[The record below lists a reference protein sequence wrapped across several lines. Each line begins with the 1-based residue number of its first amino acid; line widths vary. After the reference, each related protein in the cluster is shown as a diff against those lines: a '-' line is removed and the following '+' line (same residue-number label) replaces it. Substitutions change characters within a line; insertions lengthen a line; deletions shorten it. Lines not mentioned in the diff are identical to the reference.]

1 MTVREM
7 ASELKKRGHKVKF
20 TVRKDGSIRIT
31 EIDGVKY
38 PASQGN
44 AHAREVLGVQ
54 LSDRRK
60 AQLDKIVLPKGKKR
74 KKKDKAEPSDE
85 EKDLRK
91 RTKRVQ
97 RIWRENKQEGTISW
111 KNVAWTLHHFGYR
124 EAKERLEQ
132 SERYAKGLAYPA
144 NLQAYCDRLMDA
156 INKKHGREKQLI
168 YDIWK
173 FVAQRI
179 NADIIT
185 EYQLQILIELWY
197 SYDEKTISVE
207 AWHDASH
214 ETLLASNAGKA
225 HREYN
230 RKKRSL
236 RNESKADKAL
246 REKLLKEDL

>member
-1 MTVREM
+1 MTAREM

-31 EIDGVKY
+31 EIDGMKY

-44 AHAREVLGVQ
+44 VHARQILGVQ
-54 LSDRRK
+54 LSGRRQ
-60 AQLDKIVLPKGKKR
+60 AQLDRIALPKGRKR
-74 KKKDKAEPSDE
+74 KKKSKAEPSEE

-97 RIWRENKQEGTISW
+97 RIWRKNRQEGTISW
-111 KNVAWTLHHFGYR
+111 KNVEWTLHHFGYR

-132 SERYAKGLAYPA
+132 SERHAKGLAYPA

-156 INKKHGREKQLI
+156 IHKSSGRERHLI

-173 FVAQRI
+173 FVSQRI

-185 EYQLQILIELWY
+185 EYQLQLLIEKWY
-197 SYDEKTISVE
+197 DYTDFPPKIDVVK
-207 AWHDASH
+207 WHDISH
-214 ETLLASNAGKA
+214 TILLASNAGRA
-225 HREYN
+225 HKEYN
-230 RKKRSL
+230 RKKHSINR
-236 RNESKADKAL
+236 
-246 REKLLKEDL
+246 

>member
-1 MTVREM
+1 MTAREM

-44 AHAREVLGVQ
+44 AYARQILGVQ
-54 LSDRRK
+54 LSGRRQ
-60 AQLDKIVLPKGKKR
+60 AQLDKISLPKGKKR
-74 KKKDKAEPSDE
+74 KKKGKAEPSEE

-111 KNVAWTLHHFGYR
+111 KNVEWTLHHFGYR

-156 INKKHGREKQLI
+156 IHKSSGREKQYI

-173 FVAQRI
+173 FVSQRI
-179 NADIIT
+179 NADVIT

-197 SYDEKTISVE
+197 SYVQGSVE
-207 AWHDASH
+207 VGAWHDSSH
-214 ETLLASNAGKA
+214 TTLLAANAGRA
-225 HREYN
+225 HKENN
-230 RKKRSL
+230 RKKNSINR
-236 RNESKADKAL
+236 
-246 REKLLKEDL
+246 

>member
-1 MTVREM
+1 MTVREL

-38 PASQGN
+38 PDSQGN
-44 AHAREVLGVQ
+44 AQARKIVGVA
-54 LSDRRK
+54 LSQRRK
-60 AQLDKIVLPKGKKR
+60 SQLDKIQSPKGKKR
-74 KKKDKAEPSDE
+74 KKKAKTEPSEE

-111 KNVAWTLHHFGYR
+111 KNVEWTLHHFGYR

-156 INKKHGREKQLI
+156 IHKTSGRERNLI

-173 FVAQRI
+173 FVSQRI

-197 SYDEKTISVE
+197 SYIQGSMEVG
-207 AWHDASH
+207 AWHDSSH
-214 ETLLASNAGKA
+214 TTLLASMAGRA
-225 HREYN
+225 HKEYN
-230 RKKRSL
+230 RKKHSINR
-236 RNESKADKAL
+236 
-246 REKLLKEDL
+246 

>member
-1 MTVREM
+1 MTVREL
-7 ASELKKRGHKVKF
+7 ASELKRRGHKVKF

-44 AHAREVLGVQ
+44 AHARQILGVQ
-54 LSDRRK
+54 LSGRRQ
-60 AQLDKIVLPKGKKR
+60 AQLDKISLPKGKKR
-74 KKKDKAEPSDE
+74 KKKSKAEPSEE

-111 KNVAWTLHHFGYR
+111 KNVEWTLHHFGYR

-156 INKKHGREKQLI
+156 INKTHDRKARGLI

-173 FVAQRI
+173 FVSQRI

-197 SYDEKTISVE
+197 SYIQGSMEVGP
-207 AWHDASH
+207 WHDSSH
-214 ETLLASNAGKA
+214 TTLLASNAGRA

-230 RKKRSL
+230 RKKHSINR
-236 RNESKADKAL
+236 
-246 REKLLKEDL
+246 